1 MNDGQP
7 HLPAPLMAQ
16 SSAVRFNELQ
26 SLRYHWGEAYELD
39 LDNDEFVAARRD
51 NGRELR
57 AKTAEELRDLIL
69 ADYSEN
75 KVPRGV
81 DE

>member
-1 MNDGQP
+1 MNGGQP
-7 HLPAPLMAQ
+7 HLLASVVARA
-16 SSAVRFNELQ
+16 SAVQFNELQ
-26 SLRYHWGEAYELD
+26 SLRYHWGEAYSLD
-39 LDNDEFVAARRD
+39 LDNGEFVAARRD

-57 AKTAEELRDLIL
+57 AKTAAELRVLIL

-75 KVPRGV
+75 KVSRGV

>member
-1 MNDGQP
+1 MNSGQP
-7 HLPAPLMAQ
+7 HLRASVMAQ

-26 SLRYHWGEAYELD
+26 SLRYHWGEAYSLD

-57 AKTAEELRDLIL
+57 AKTAEELRALIL